1 MLASL
6 LLVSSR
12 LVSFLL
18 GTQLWYMTSSVQ
30 RGSLSELLLLQKS
43 QNSNGFFGERN
54 EPNRFCF
61 RFLFQRKKNS
71 LFLFLQLWNHQLE
84 RERQSMMVILIYW
97 KKKKTKQ
104 KKKKKKPRP
113 KVEAISLIAQQL
125 LLQIAILLVV
135 KKSEGFVIARKNEAF
150 FCRETIFFF
159 FQPATTAARR
169 RTEHQQ
175 TAQHCSEIWDERFL
189 LFCSVRFLAP
199 HLHCPY
205 RSCCL
210 QSPGSMDDTAT
221 CSAILCQRPVA

>member
-18 GTQLWYMTSSVQ
+18 GTQLWYMMRSVQ
-30 RGSLSELLLLQKS
+30 RRSLSELLLLQKS

-84 RERQSMMVILIYW
+84 RERQSMMMILIYW
-97 KKKKTKQ
+97 KKKN
-104 KKKKKKPRP
+104 KKKPRP

-159 FQPATTAARR
+159 FFQPATTAARR

-175 TAQHCSEIWDERFL
+175 AAQHCSEIWDQRFL

-221 CSAILCQRPVA
+221 SSAILCQRPVA

>member
-1 MLASL
+1 MKKPL
-6 LLVSSR
+6 R
-12 LVSFLL
+12 I
-18 GTQLWYMTSSVQ
+18 TSPA
-30 RGSLSELLLLQKS
+30 KI

-61 RFLFQRKKNS
+61 RFLIQRKKNS

-84 RERQSMMVILIYW
+84 RERQSMMMILIYW
-97 KKKKTKQ
+97 KKKKKQ
-104 KKKKKKPRP
+104 RP

-135 KKSEGFVIARKNEAF
+135 KKREGFVIARKNEAF

-159 FQPATTAARR
+159 FIQPATTAARR

-175 TAQHCSEIWDERFL
+175 AAQHCSEIWDQRFL
-189 LFCSVRFLAP
+189 LFSSVRFLAP

-205 RSCCL
+205 HSCCL
-210 QSPGSMDDTAT
+210 QRPGSMDDTASS
-221 CSAILCQRPVA
+221 SAILCQRPVA

>member
-1 MLASL
+1 MKKPL
-6 LLVSSR
+6 R
-12 LVSFLL
+12 I
-18 GTQLWYMTSSVQ
+18 TSPA
-30 RGSLSELLLLQKS
+30 KI

-61 RFLFQRKKNS
+61 RFLIQRKKNS

-84 RERQSMMVILIYW
+84 RERQSMMMILIYW
-97 KKKKTKQ
+97 KKKKKQ
-104 KKKKKKPRP
+104 RP

-135 KKSEGFVIARKNEAF
+135 KKREGFVIARKNEAF

-159 FQPATTAARR
+159 FFQPATTAARR

-175 TAQHCSEIWDERFL
+175 AAQHCSEIWDQRFL
-189 LFCSVRFLAP
+189 LFSSVRFLAP

-205 RSCCL
+205 HSCCL
-210 QSPGSMDDTAT
+210 QRPGSMDDTASS
-221 CSAILCQRPVA
+221 SAILCQRPVA

>member
-1 MLASL
+1 MKKPL
-6 LLVSSR
+6 R
-12 LVSFLL
+12 I
-18 GTQLWYMTSSVQ
+18 TSPA
-30 RGSLSELLLLQKS
+30 KI

-61 RFLFQRKKNS
+61 RFLIQRKKNS

-84 RERQSMMVILIYW
+84 RERQSMMMILIYW
-97 KKKKTKQ
+97 KKKKKKQ
-104 KKKKKKPRP
+104 KKKKQRP

-135 KKSEGFVIARKNEAF
+135 KKREGFVIARKNEAF

-159 FQPATTAARR
+159 FFFQPATTAARR

-175 TAQHCSEIWDERFL
+175 AAQHCSEIWDQRFL
-189 LFCSVRFLAP
+189 LFSSVRFLAP

-205 RSCCL
+205 HSCCL
-210 QSPGSMDDTAT
+210 QRPGSMDDTASS
-221 CSAILCQRPVA
+221 SAILCQRPVA